1 VKKTAE
7 KIAEDILRKE
17 RLINQRLLRMQEAYD
32 IAATQYANSKLGNP
46 PSTDIPLRS
55 KLLRG
60 GLVGVT
66 GAMGGVLADI
76 LKIHTPIG
84 QRLPWIASG
93 TVLGALPGSLVG
105 RSLAAKQKQG
115 LLDAQ
120 DAYYRKFRRLK
131 NKFLQVNKFGQ
142 EFPLPDLGP
151 PKART
156 PLEKKQLGVTID
168 ESVPASTGELGAA
181 VT

>member
-1 VKKTAE
+1 MKKTAE
-7 KIAEDILRKE
+7 KIAEDILREE

-46 PSTDIPLRS
+46 PSTDIPIRS
-55 KLLRG
+55 RLIRG
-60 GLVGVT
+60 GITGFT
-66 GAMGGVLADI
+66 GAVGGALADI

-93 TVLGALPGSLVG
+93 AILGGLPSALIG
-105 RSLAAKQKQG
+105 RRIAAKQKQG

-151 PKART
+151 SKART